1 MSNILI
7 TGATGFIGS
16 HLVKFLAK
24 NDYHISAHGS
34 SADSIS
40 KLKENLKTNNIG
52 LENIKFWQQ
61 NFLDKEWDYPDFS
74 DIETII
80 HCAAI
85 TKVREGT
92 LENYNK
98 YFNMNVLATKSLA
111 RKALEEKV
119 KHFIYLSTGQVFGIP
134 ASFPITEATPK
145 KPINLYGM
153 TKFIGEQI
161 VDSFGFF
168 GLNYT
173 IVRPFSIYGEGHY
186 NIISIILD
194 KLSNNEILTVF
205 GDGIQTRAFLHI
217 SDFCRAIKLIHN
229 NKECFNQEYNLSG
242 IKEYSVNK
250 LIQIISK
257 KLNVDPKIEHQ
268 SSKVNELK
276 RNIADLSKIRSLGF
290 NLEETLEDFIEQ
302 LKLKLS

>member
-24 NDYHISAHGS
+24 NNYHIIAHGS
-34 SADSIS
+34 SANSIS
-40 KLKENLKTNNIG
+40 KLKDNLKLNSIT
-52 LENIKFWQQ
+52 LENIEFWQQ
-61 NFLDKEWDYPDFS
+61 NFLDIEWKYPEFS
-74 DIETII
+74 NIETII

-98 YFNMNVLATKSLA
+98 YFNINVLATKRLA
-111 RKALEEKV
+111 RKALEEKIN
-119 KHFIYLSTGQVFGIP
+119 HFVYLSTGQVFGIP

-145 KPINLYGM
+145 IPINLYGM
-153 TKFIGEQI
+153 TKFMGENI
-161 VDSFGFF
+161 TISLGYF

-173 IVRPFSIYGEGHY
+173 IIRPFSIYGEGHY
-186 NIISIILD
+186 NIISIIVGN
-194 KLSNNEILTVF
+194 LSKNETVTIF
-205 GDGIQTRAFLHI
+205 GDGTQTRAFLHI
-217 SDFCRAIKLIHN
+217 SDFCRAIKLIYN

-276 RNIADLSKIRSLGF
+276 RNLADLSKIRSLGF
-290 NLEETLEDFIEQ
+290 IPKETLEDFINH
-302 LKLKLS
+302 LK

>member
-1 MSNILI
+1 MSKILI

-16 HLVKFLAK
+16 HLVKFFAK
-24 NDYHISAHGS
+24 NNNHIIAHGS

-40 KLKENLKTNNIG
+40 KLKENLKTYNIG

-61 NFLDKEWDYPDFS
+61 NFLDIEWDYPNFS
-74 DIETII
+74 NIEIII

-92 LENYNK
+92 LDNFDK
-98 YFNMNVLATKSLA
+98 YFKLNVLATKRLA

-145 KPINLYGM
+145 NPINLYGM
-153 TKFIGEQI
+153 TKLMGEK
-161 VDSFGFF
+161 VVVSLGYF

-173 IVRPFSIYGEGHY
+173 IIRPFSIYGEDHH
-186 NIISIILD
+186 NIISIIVD
-194 KLSNNEILTVF
+194 KLSNNEIVTIF
-205 GDGIQTRAFLHI
+205 GDGTQTRAFLHI
-217 SDFCRAIKLIHN
+217 SDFCRALKLIIN
-229 NKECFNQEYNLSG
+229 NTECFHQEYNLSG
-242 IKEYSVNK
+242 TKEYSVNE
-250 LIQIISK
+250 LVQIISN
-257 KLNVDPKIEHQ
+257 KLNNDPKVEYQ

-276 RNIADLSKIRSLGF
+276 RNLADLSKIRSLGF
-290 NLEETLEDFIEQ
+290 NPEEKFEDFIKQ
-302 LKLKLS
+302 LR

>member
-24 NDYHISAHGS
+24 NNYHIIAHGS
-34 SADSIS
+34 SVDSIS
-40 KLKENLKTNNIG
+40 KLKENLKLNKIL
-52 LENIKFWQQ
+52 LENIEFWQQ
-61 NFLDKEWDYPDFS
+61 NFLDKEWKYLDFS

-92 LENYNK
+92 IENYNK
-98 YFNMNVLATKSLA
+98 YFNMNVLATKRLA
-111 RKALEEKV
+111 RKALEEKIN
-119 KHFIYLSTGQVFGIP
+119 HFVYLSTGQIFGIP
-134 ASFPITEATPK
+134 ATFPITEATPK
-145 KPINLYGM
+145 DPINLYGM
-153 TKFIGEQI
+153 TKLMGEK
-161 VDSFGFF
+161 VVVSLGYF

-173 IVRPFSIYGEGHY
+173 IIRPFSIYGEGHY
-186 NIISIILD
+186 NIISIIVD

-205 GDGIQTRAFLHI
+205 GDGKQTRAFLHI

-229 NKECFNQEYNLSG
+229 NRDCFSQEYNLSG

-276 RNIADLSKIRSLGF
+276 RNLADLSKIRSLGF
-290 NLEETLEDFIEQ
+290 IPKETLEDFIDQ
-302 LKLKLS
+302 LK

>member
-24 NDYHISAHGS
+24 NNYHIIAHGS
-34 SADSIS
+34 SVDSIS
-40 KLKENLKTNNIG
+40 KLKENLKLNKIF
-52 LENIKFWQQ
+52 LENIEFWQQ
-61 NFLDKEWDYPDFS
+61 NFLDKEWKYPDFS

-92 LENYNK
+92 IENYKK
-98 YFNMNVLATKSLA
+98 YFNMNVLATKRLA
-111 RKALEEKV
+111 RKALEEKIN
-119 KHFIYLSTGQVFGIP
+119 HFVYLSTGQIFGIP
-134 ASFPITEATPK
+134 ATFPITELTPK
-145 KPINLYGM
+145 DPINLYGM
-153 TKFIGEQI
+153 TKLMGEK
-161 VDSFGFF
+161 VVVSLGYF

-173 IVRPFSIYGEGHY
+173 LIRPFSIYGEGHY
-186 NIISIILD
+186 NIISIIVD

-205 GDGIQTRAFLHI
+205 GDGKQTRAFLHI

-229 NKECFNQEYNLSG
+229 NRDCFSQEYNLSG

-276 RNIADLSKIRSLGF
+276 RNLADLSKIRSLGF
-290 NLEETLEDFIEQ
+290 IPKETLEDFIDQ
-302 LKLKLS
+302 LK

>member
-1 MSNILI
+1 MPNILI

-16 HLVKFLAK
+16 HLVKFFAK
-24 NDYHISAHGS
+24 NNYHIIAHGS

-40 KLKENLKTNNIG
+40 NLKENLKTYNIG

-145 KPINLYGM
+145 NPINLYGM
-153 TKFIGEQI
+153 TKLMGEK
-161 VDSFGFF
+161 VVVSLGYY

-173 IVRPFSIYGEGHY
+173 IIRPFSIYGEDHH
-186 NIISIILD
+186 NIISIIVD
-194 KLSNNEILTVF
+194 KLSNNETVTIF
-205 GDGIQTRAFLHI
+205 GDGTQTRAYLHV
-217 SDFCRAIKLIHN
+217 SYFCSAVRLIN
-229 NKECFNQEYNLSG
+229 NN
-242 IKEYSVNK
+242 
-250 LIQIISK
+250 
-257 KLNVDPKIEHQ
+257 IE
-268 SSKVNELK
+268 
-276 RNIADLSKIRSLGF
+276 
-290 NLEETLEDFIEQ
+290 
-302 LKLKLS
+302 

>member
-7 TGATGFIGS
+7 TGATGFIGT
-16 HLVKFLAK
+16 HLVNFFAK
-24 NDYHISAHGS
+24 AKYHIIAQGS
-34 SADSIS
+34 SLSSIN
-40 KLKENLKTNNIG
+40 KLKENLKLNNVS
-52 LENIKFWQQ
+52 LESIKFWQQ

-80 HCAAI
+80 HCAAL

-98 YFNMNVLATKSLA
+98 YFNMNVLATKILA

-145 KPINLYGM
+145 NPINLYGM
-153 TKFIGEQI
+153 TKLMGENI
-161 VDSFGFF
+161 TASLGFF

-173 IVRPFSIYGEGHY
+173 IIRPFSIYGEGHY
-186 NIISIILD
+186 NIISIIVD
-194 KLSNNEILTVF
+194 KLSNNETVTIF
-205 GDGIQTRAFLHI
+205 GEGTQTRAFLHI

-229 NKECFNQEYNLSG
+229 NNECFYQEYNLSG

-276 RNIADLSKIRSLGF
+276 RNLADLSKIRSLGF
-290 NLEETLEDFIEQ
+290 IPKETLEDFIDQ
-302 LKLKLS
+302 LK

>member
-16 HLVKFLAK
+16 HLVKYFAK
-24 NDYHISAHGS
+24 DNYHIIAHGS

-40 KLKENLKTNNIG
+40 NLKENLKKNNIG
-52 LENIKFWQQ
+52 LEHIELWQQ
-61 NFLDKEWDYPDFS
+61 NFLDKEWKYPDFS

-92 LENYNK
+92 IEKYNK
-98 YFNMNVLATKSLA
+98 YFNMNVLATKRLA
-111 RKALEEKV
+111 RKALEEKIN
-119 KHFIYLSTGQVFGIP
+119 HFVYLSTGQIFGIP
-134 ASFPITEATPK
+134 ATFPITETTPK
-145 KPINLYGM
+145 NPINLYGM
-153 TKFIGEQI
+153 TKLMGEKVVI
-161 VDSFGFF
+161 SLGYF

-173 IVRPFSIYGEGHY
+173 IIRPFSIYGEGHY
-186 NIISIILD
+186 NIISIIVD
-194 KLSNNEILTVF
+194 KLSNNETVTIF
-205 GDGIQTRAFLHI
+205 GDGTQTRAFLHI

-229 NKECFNQEYNLSG
+229 NRDCFSQEYNLSG

-276 RNIADLSKIRSLGF
+276 RNLADLSKIRSLGF
-290 NLEETLEDFIEQ
+290 IPKETLEDFIDQ
-302 LKLKLS
+302 LK

>member
-1 MSNILI
+1 MPNILI

-16 HLVKFLAK
+16 HLVKFFAK
-24 NDYHISAHGS
+24 NNYHIIAHGS

-40 KLKENLKTNNIG
+40 NLKENLKTYNIG

-153 TKFIGEQI
+153 TKLMGEKI
-161 VDSFGFF
+161 VVSLGFF

-173 IVRPFSIYGEGHY
+173 IIRPFSIYGRRHY
-186 NIISIILD
+186 NIISIIVD
-194 KLSNNEILTVF
+194 KLSNNETLTIF
-205 GDGIQTRAFLHI
+205 GNGTQTRAFLHI
-217 SDFCRAIKLIHN
+217 SDFCRAIKLIFN

-242 IKEYSVNK
+242 IKEYSINELVQ
-250 LIQIISK
+250 LISNNF
-257 KLNVDPKIEHQ
+257 NVTPKIEFR
-268 SSKVNELK
+268 SSNVNELT
-276 RNIADLSKIRSLGF
+276 RNIADLSKIKSLGF
-290 NLEETLEDFIEQ
+290 NPEETLEEFIKQ
-302 LKLKLS
+302 LI